1 MTNPMKYLNLV
12 AVFSLLI
19 FFACTSSDGEYE
31 GGDAAGGY
39 AVGDTARDFQ
49 LKNVD
54 GKMVSLAD
62 YKNAKGYILVFT
74 CNTCP
79 FSEMYEDRIIAL
91 HHKFAAKGYPLI
103 AINPND
109 EEEES
114 GDSYE
119 NMIERA
125 KEKGYRFPYVQDKI
139 QEIARAYGAT
149 NTPHVYVLDKDRKV
163 VYIGAIDNNARDA
176 ASADKFYVED
186 AIKAIEN
193 NKEPDITKTK
203 AIGCTIKW
211 AS

>member
-1 MTNPMKYLNLV
+1 MKKVNLV
-12 AVFSLLI
+12 AVLSLLI
-19 FFACTSSDGEYE
+19 FFAGTVPNAGYE
-31 GGDAAGGY
+31 
-39 AVGDTARDFQ
+39 VGDTARDFQ

-54 GKMVSLAD
+54 GKMVALAD
-62 YKNAKGYILVFT
+62 YENAKGYIIIFT

-91 HHKFAAKGYPLI
+91 HHKFAAKGYPVI

-109 EEEES
+109 EEQKW

-119 NMIERA
+119 NMIVRA
-125 KEKGYRFPYVQDKI
+125 KEKGFKFPYVQDKT

-149 NTPHVYVLDKDRKV
+149 NTPHVYVLNKDRKV

-186 AIKAIEN
+186 AIKAIGS
-193 NKEPDITKTK
+193 NKAPEVTKTK

>member
-1 MTNPMKYLNLV
+1 MKYVKLA
-12 AVFSLLI
+12 AVFSLLL
-19 FFACTSSDGEYE
+19 FFACTSGNDDYQV
-31 GGDAAGGY
+31 GDTAGGY

-62 YKNAKGYILVFT
+62 YENAKGYIVIFT

-91 HHKFAAKGYPLI
+91 HHKFADKGYPVI

-109 EEEES
+109 S
-114 GDSYE
+114 WKKWGDSYD

-125 KEKGYRFPYVQDKI
+125 KEKGFKFPYVQDKT
-139 QEIARAYGAT
+139 QEIAKAYGAT
-149 NTPHVYVLDKDRKV
+149 NTPHVYVLNKDRKV

-176 ASADKFYVED
+176 ASVDKFYVED
-186 AIKAIEN
+186 AIKALGSN
-193 NKEPDITKTK
+193 TEPEVSKTK